1 MNGSPPP
8 STFSDF
14 MSPTASEEGPVETAN
29 IERTRYKKRRQ
40 PRDKQRHK
48 KRRTKRAT

>member
-1 MNGSPPP
+1 MNGTSVPQ
-8 STFSDF
+8 TFTDF
-14 MSPTASEEGPVETAN
+14 LSPTASEEGPVETSN

-48 KRRTKRAT
+48 KRRQKRAT